1 MYSGG
6 LGDCY
11 TGLGAQTLMP
21 KKDFSRFLF
30 SVVFQQKICWNSDQR
45 FHNASNYFEMA
56 WKIKIQTEEKNNQTI
71 RDRREK
77 QRFYESKTLSFI

>member
-6 LGDCY
+6 LGDRY

-21 KKDFSRFLF
+21 KKNFSRSLF
-30 SVVFQQKICWNSDQR
+30 SVVVQQKICWSSDQR
-45 FHNASNYFEMA
+45 FRNASNYFEMA